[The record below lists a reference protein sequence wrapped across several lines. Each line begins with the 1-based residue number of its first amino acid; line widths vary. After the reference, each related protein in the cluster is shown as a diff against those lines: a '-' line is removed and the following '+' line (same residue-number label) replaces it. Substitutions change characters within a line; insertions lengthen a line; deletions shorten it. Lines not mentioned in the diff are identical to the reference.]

1 MFSPKSTPR
10 SKSAKRKYTR
20 SMKSS
25 LTRRRRLKSWLNRRT
40 SSSSRNGS
48 GFSCARLCCV
58 HKSWFCA
65 HCSRWGGCISGLRCP
80 PGRHLGP
87 VLEICAF
94 VVRLCSSACRR
105 RQHVS
110 GSNRSNVMKTR
121 ACVVIKP
128 TGATSLQHCTCE
140 HMCVKSL
147 WLLQLLHNN

>member
-20 SMKSS
+20 SMRSS
-25 LTRRRRLKSWLNRRT
+25 LTPRRRLKSWLNRRT
-40 SSSSRNGS
+40 SSSSRNES

-58 HKSWFCA
+58 HKSCVL
-65 HCSRWGGCISGLRCP
+65 CSRRGGRISGSRCL

-87 VLEICAF
+87 VLEISAC
-94 VVRLCSSACRR
+94 VVRMCSSAGR
-105 RQHVS
+105 HVS

-121 ACVVIKP
+121 ARVVIKA

-140 HMCVKSL
+140 HMC
-147 WLLQLLHNN
+147 